1 MDTTNCK
8 NQICFAAGAVSAVMT
23 HLILDPSLAAH
34 PTIRRIA

>member
-8 NQICFAAGAVSAVMT
+8 NQVYFAAAAVSAVMT
-23 HLILDPSLAAH
+23 HLMLDSSLAAH